1 MNFFDST
8 LTVNNLGGVGPDSDM
23 SRPWL
28 LYENVG
34 AMAYEGSI
42 KQVLTL
48 TLTLTLFLALTLT
61 LTLTLTLFL
70 TLTLTLTLTLSRS
83 ICGSR
88 STPTRRT
95 APTTVRTS
103 TATAGGG
110 TSARSTWAAAPPQTS
125 PCPTRRPV
133 RVRVGG

>member
-1 MNFFDST
+1 MNFFESN
-8 LTVNNLGGVGPDSDM
+8 LIVNNLGGVGPDSDM

-34 AMAYEGSI
+34 AMAYEGGI
-42 KQVLTL
+42 KKVLTL
-48 TLTLTLFLALTLT
+48 MLTLTLFVALALALTR
-61 LTLTLTLFL
+61 
-70 TLTLTLTLTLSRS
+70 TLTLTLTLSRS

-95 APTTVRTS
+95 APTTARTS

-110 TSARSTWAAAPPQTS
+110 TSARSIWAAAPPQTS
-125 PCPTRRPV
+125 PCPTRRLV
-133 RVRVGG
+133 RVRVGGYG

>member
-34 AMAYEGSI
+34 AMAYEGGI

-48 TLTLTLFLALTLT
+48 TLTLTLTLFLALALTLT
-61 LTLTLTLFL
+61 LTLTP
-70 TLTLTLTLTLSRS
+70 
-83 ICGSR
+83 
-88 STPTRRT
+88 TPTLARRLPRQSSLR
-95 APTTVRTS
+95 AGR
-103 TATAGGG
+103 ATPG
-110 TSARSTWAAAPPQTS
+110 RAA
-125 PCPTRRPV
+125 
-133 RVRVGG
+133 